1 MLHLRQD
8 HLVRLRHARRR
19 RPGERAAP
27 AAVHLPLTWPP
38 AAPACPWSARSST
51 APSSRPGPS
60 GTSA

>member
-38 AAPACPWSARSST
+38 AAPPAPEAPDPPPRRARGLGR
-51 APSSRPGPS
+51 AVLRL
-60 GTSA
+60 